1 MISPI
6 EGKRDHSVTN
16 GAGNGC
22 VDTPARS
29 RDMVG
34 IMTVASSAP
43 ILFFDSGVGGLS
55 ILGPARALIPTAPVV
70 YAADSAGFPYGTKS
84 EAEIAARVPALLGR
98 LVERYRPR
106 LAVIACNTAS
116 TIALQHVRAAL
127 DIPVVGTVPAIKPA
141 ALASKSRVFG
151 VLGTAATV
159 RQPYVDRLAAEH
171 GADCIMLRH
180 GSAALVELAEAKL
193 RGEPLD
199 PAIARTALAGLTEQ
213 PGGNRMDVVALA
225 CTHFPLVEAE
235 LAAAAPRPLT
245 FVHGGDGIARRIAFL
260 TQGQPWPDAPPPG
273 IAVFT
278 RVDDKVRALAPALA
292 RYGLDRIELL

>member
-1 MISPI
+1 
-6 EGKRDHSVTN
+6 
-16 GAGNGC
+16 
-22 VDTPARS
+22 
-29 RDMVG
+29 
-34 IMTVASSAP
+34 MTVAPDAP

-55 ILGPARALIPTAPVV
+55 ILGPAQRALPTAPVV

-151 VLGTAATV
+151 VLGTDATV
-159 RQPYVDRLAAEH
+159 RQPYVDRLTAEH
-171 GADCIMLRH
+171 GADCTVLRH
-180 GSAALVELAEAKL
+180 GSAALVQLAEARL
-193 RGEPLD
+193 RGETLD
-199 PAIARTALAGLTEQ
+199 PQIARTALAGLIDQ
-213 PGGNRMDVVALA
+213 PRGAEMDIVVLA

-235 LAAAAPRPLT
+235 LAAAAPQPLT
-245 FVHGGDGIARRIAFL
+245 FVHGGEGIARRIAYL
-260 TQGQPWPDAPPPG
+260 TQGQDWPAGPQPG
-273 IAVFT
+273 TAVFT
-278 RVDDKVRALAPALA
+278 RLDARVEALRPALA
-292 RYGLDRIELL
+292 SYGLTRIEAL